1 MALLAFYAGL
11 LIGVALGM
19 VIMAL
24 ISMVRGQE
32 KSPEV
37 KGNCH

>member
-24 ISMVRGQE
+24 ISMIREEE

-37 KGNCH
+37 NGNCQ